1 MLPTIIDIEASGFG
15 RHSYPIEVGVVL
27 PDRQC
32 LCYLIQPAP
41 HWTHWDRKAEAI
53 HGISRQLLLERGE
66 PPEQVAER
74 LNRLLEGRKVYTD
87 AWAHDIS
94 WIGKLYELTGITQRF
109 SLESLRRLIT
119 ETQIAR
125 WNPTKAA
132 VIAELKLTRHRAS
145 TDAMILQET
154 YRRLCQQERDDAVPL
169 DRGTR

>member
-32 LCYLIQPAP
+32 LCYLIRPAT

-119 ETQIAR
+119 EAQIAL